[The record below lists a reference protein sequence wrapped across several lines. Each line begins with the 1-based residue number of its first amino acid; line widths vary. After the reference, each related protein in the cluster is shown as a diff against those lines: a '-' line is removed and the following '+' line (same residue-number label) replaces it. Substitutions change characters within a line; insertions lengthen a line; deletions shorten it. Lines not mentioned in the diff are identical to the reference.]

1 MVSNFEIQ
9 RINFHD
15 LILLSFKIVMEM
27 RSRLASNLAKS
38 RPVKRDQSFK

>member
-15 LILLSFKIVMEM
+15 LILLSFKIVMETK
-27 RSRLASNLAKS
+27 SRLARRDAKYLEM
-38 RPVKRDQSFK
+38 RNRRL